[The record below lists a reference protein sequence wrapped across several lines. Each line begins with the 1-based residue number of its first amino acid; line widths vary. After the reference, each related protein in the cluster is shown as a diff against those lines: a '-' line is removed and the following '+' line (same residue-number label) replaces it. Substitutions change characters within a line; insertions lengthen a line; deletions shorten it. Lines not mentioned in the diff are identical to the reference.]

1 MNEKQFDAFRERA
14 IDELHE
20 KQKLLSKYS
29 RQGLIERWHFDQES
43 ATLQFFK
50 SDGRLGVEADI
61 IDIGSF
67 STRSSTWKWAW
78 SNESVVPALRHRACA
93 LRELKDITGLAL
105 FTVEDERRRRR
116 NRLGTGCIFDPA
128 SQSDGVLPH
137 SSKRRRHALQFS
149 GADDLPARPLG
160 RHNKNYATIPAT
172 NCFTWRV
179 SMRLVGP
186 AIGQLS
192 WSIRP
197 AFRLT
202 SQCMK

>member
-14 IDELHE
+14 IDELHA

-29 RQGLIERWHFDQES
+29 RQGLMERWHFDQER

-50 SDGRLGVEADI
+50 NDGRLGVEADI

-105 FTVEDERRRRR
+105 FTVEDVLKDVDGEIAWELAAFSIQHLNALACYRIPL
-116 NRLGTGCIFDPA
+116 NDDNTLFSFLALMTCRLA
-128 SQSDGVLPH
+128 H
-137 SSKRRRHALQFS
+137 
-149 GADDLPARPLG
+149 
-160 RHNKNYATIPAT
+160 
-172 NCFTWRV
+172 
-179 SMRLVGP
+179 
-186 AIGQLS
+186 
-192 WSIRP
+192 
-197 AFRLT
+197 
-202 SQCMK
+202 